1 MCMRLTVRSSF
12 SSKAECSMR
21 YLERF
26 DTKIL
31 LGNAEDLYWM
41 IKNFAQDHEIPFA
54 DAKDIILTAAICSQ
68 GSEQHLSDIAKKM
81 DRLA

>member
-1 MCMRLTVRSSF
+1 
-12 SSKAECSMR
+12 MR

-31 LGNAEDLYWM
+31 LANAEYLYMM
-41 IKNFAQDHEIPFA
+41 IRHFSEDHEISFS
-54 DAKDIILTAAICSQ
+54 DAKDVILTALLASQ
-68 GSEQHLSDIAKKM
+68 GVEQNLGEIAKKM